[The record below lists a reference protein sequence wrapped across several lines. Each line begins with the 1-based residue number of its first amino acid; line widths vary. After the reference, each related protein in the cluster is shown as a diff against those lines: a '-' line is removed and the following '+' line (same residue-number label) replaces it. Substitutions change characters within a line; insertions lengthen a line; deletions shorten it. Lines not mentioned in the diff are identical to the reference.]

1 MKINIKLIFIISI
14 SLILTASCS
23 KEGCTDPN
31 AANYNSQASND
42 DGSCDYEGCTD
53 PNAANYNPQATIS
66 SECLYDQIGLWES
79 TSQVVNINLSMSL
92 FGITL
97 IDTSTTEVVH
107 PDSLDPEGLDFFDDG
122 NMIVHYRNEPS
133 ENGTW
138 VRTGDD
144 IAINLQDTSLVF
156 SIDSVSGTFLR
167 LYSSQSESTTDP
179 NTGANIDYN
188 YNITW
193 DLSRN

>member
-1 MKINIKLIFIISI
+1 MKNNIRVFFIISV
-14 SLILTASCS
+14 ILTGSCS
-23 KEGCTDPN
+23 KEGCTDPI
-31 AANYNSQASND
+31 AFNYNSQASKE

-53 PNAANYNPQATIS
+53 PNAVNYNPQATIS
-66 SECLYDQIGLWES
+66 NDCVYDQIGSWQSL
-79 TSQVVNINLSMSL
+79 SQIVNVNLNMSL

-97 IDTSTTEVVH
+97 LDTSTTEVVH
-107 PDSLDPEGLDFFDDG
+107 PDSLDPEGLDFFNDG
-122 NMIVHYRNEPS
+122 NMTVHYRNEPS

-144 IAINLQDTSLVF
+144 LSMNLQDTSLIF
-156 SIDSVSGTFLR
+156 SIDSINGTFIR
-167 LYSSQSESTTDP
+167 LYSSQSESNTDP
-179 NTGANIDYN
+179 TTGASINYN

>member
-1 MKINIKLIFIISI
+1 
-14 SLILTASCS
+14 
-23 KEGCTDPN
+23 
-31 AANYNSQASND
+31 
-42 DGSCDYEGCTD
+42 
-53 PNAANYNPQATIS
+53 
-66 SECLYDQIGLWES
+66 
-79 TSQVVNINLSMSL
+79 
-92 FGITL
+92 
-97 IDTSTTEVVH
+97 
-107 PDSLDPEGLDFFDDG
+107 
-122 NMIVHYRNEPS
+122 MIVHYRNEPS

-144 IAINLQDTSLVF
+144 IAMNLQDTSLVF

-193 DLSRN
+193 DLSETNFSNI